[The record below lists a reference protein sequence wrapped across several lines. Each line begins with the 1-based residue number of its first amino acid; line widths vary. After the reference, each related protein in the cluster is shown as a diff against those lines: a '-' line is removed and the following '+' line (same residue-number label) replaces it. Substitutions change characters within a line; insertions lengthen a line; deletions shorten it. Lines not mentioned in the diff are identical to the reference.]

1 MKIFKSWLT
10 CSGALQLEDFFST
23 QTYDVI
29 LEQKIANTEIIMTG
43 ELFFTVIYELF
54 VGSGIMTIKPEPC
67 VARQTINRS
76 LLHVLRTPGFDTFL
90 TGYILSSRCTQ

>member
-1 MKIFKSWLT
+1 MSIT
-10 CSGALQLEDFFST
+10 VGIIRRFFST

-54 VGSGIMTIKPEPC
+54 VGSGIMTISTC
-67 VARQTINRS
+67 RDLVS
-76 LLHVLRTPGFDTFL
+76 LNHAWHGKL
-90 TGYILSSRCTQ
+90 